1 MGSACARVHPMAG
14 GPSREM
20 FHLKEVNMSQPTGLT
35 EDQARGF
42 HKVFMSS
49 FMGFTFVAIIAHVLV
64 WMWRPWL

>member
-1 MGSACARVHPMAG
+1 
-14 GPSREM
+14 
-20 FHLKEVNMSQPTGLT
+20 MSQPTGLT

-49 FMGFTFVAIIAHVLV
+49 FLGFTAVAAAAHVLV

>member
-1 MGSACARVHPMAG
+1 
-14 GPSREM
+14 
-20 FHLKEVNMSQPTGLT
+20 MSQPTGLT

-49 FMGFTFVAIIAHVLV
+49 FMGFTLVAVIAHVLV